1 MAENDAQ
8 LFRFGLEPESAAKL
22 EAACEDAVD
31 RGFPHCV
38 PAFSRNVRAD
48 ACSATRSGI
57 EVYFRVEKTGNRRT
71 HFTVVLPHPV
81 TKLDA
86 ARFNQA
92 FGRGEGT

>member
-1 MAENDAQ
+1 MVGNDAQ

-31 RGFPHCV
+31 RGFPHGV
-38 PAFSRNVRAD
+38 SVFNRSLRAD
-48 ACSATRSGI
+48 ACSATRSDI

-81 TKLDA
+81 TALDA
-86 ARFNQA
+86 ERFNRA
-92 FGRGEGT
+92 FSRGEGT